1 MEECMNKKKLSFVGV
16 VASAALVV
24 SALLVPSAN
33 AANKTVIVWADNTR
47 GPNLQTVLA
56 AKSDWV
62 PGITIKI
69 VTFSGFDAL
78 KTAFDNA
85 TALTG
90 PDIVVGAND
99 WVPTGAKQGKLA
111 PVTLSSSV
119 RASFTSNNLGDLTY
133 QGVLYGVPLDYNNVG
148 MIYNSKLTG
157 KPLTLGQ
164 MVNFYLANKTA
175 DKLTAGL
182 CVAGGGMSFGGVSVL
197 SALGGAPY
205 VMTPNGSVSA
215 TADPVP
221 AATVAANI
229 NKFLL
234 DKKGKSNGFFP
245 ATDTGCKT
253 AFLAGTVPYAIIGNW
268 EWTDYA
274 KAGFDMSTLMPVPGV
289 NHGQYG
295 SAFAS
300 VSGAMLT
307 VFAAA
312 HGVDQGAKSVL
323 NNFFGS
329 AAGAVAYQN
338 VELRPPA
345 NKKAQKDASVTAAQK
360 GFGKSGAM
368 AGIPQIGAILNGATG
383 GKSFWDLL
391 PAFWTDVLV
400 NGKDPLTS
408 AQKLDTFFQ
417 ANIAAGIPQL

>member
-1 MEECMNKKKLSFVGV
+1 
-16 VASAALVV
+16 
-24 SALLVPSAN
+24 
-33 AANKTVIVWADNTR
+33 
-47 GPNLQTVLA
+47 
-56 AKSDWV
+56 
-62 PGITIKI
+62 
-69 VTFSGFDAL
+69 
-78 KTAFDNA
+78 
-85 TALTG
+85 
-90 PDIVVGAND
+90 
-99 WVPTGAKQGKLA
+99 
-111 PVTLSSSV
+111 
-119 RASFTSNNLGDLTY
+119 
-133 QGVLYGVPLDYNNVG
+133 
-148 MIYNSKLTG
+148 
-157 KPLTLGQ
+157 